1 MAAVEK
7 AMVQL
12 PHILPDYMLVFAVPV
27 LTHDPNFTS
36 VSDPVQL
43 KQIEKCLWLILE
55 PLITNRE
62 FFCFGFYKNLIQRMK
77 NHRDAYK
84 PDDSTVNHV
93 RILTFPLHFCS
104 NFYLTKLVFYL
115 FAENVCDL

>member
-1 MAAVEK
+1 
-7 AMVQL
+7 MVQL
-12 PHILPDYMLVFAVPV
+12 PHILPDYMLVFTVPV

-62 FFCFGFYKNLIQRMK
+62 FFCFGFYKNLVQRMK

-93 RILTFPLHFCS
+93 SSYPMPFHSSEFSFTFH
-104 NFYLTKLVFYL
+104 
-115 FAENVCDL
+115 

>member
-1 MAAVEK
+1 MS
-7 AMVQL
+7 QL

-36 VSDPVQL
+36 VNDPIQL

-93 RILTFPLHFCS
+93 SFENVIKQFIHSSRVMHRCMTLGCLFP
-104 NFYLTKLVFYL
+104 
-115 FAENVCDL
+115 ENVCDL